1 MLSQTISEVAL
12 WFTCSVQLQMLA
24 VPSLL
29 WRNTEER
36 TPPGGEMEGFDCLGK
51 KKVFQELNTCQEKFS
66 SKSLHVVLILS
77 CTRTVKNISIF
88 AGLISLQRCV
98 SSVVHG
104 YINISVL
111 SLLLWWRL
119 ESIQLK
125 ISKKFLISSQLISHL
140 SSDNSFW
147 ISSPRSPPLLHLSPS
162 TPNFAAS
169 LECGCFRHQD
179 VQHHPSSCNYLYPAA
194 MSGWM
199 RPSCDFEGF
208 VQHSQCRMEKR

>member
-1 MLSQTISEVAL
+1 M
-12 WFTCSVQLQMLA
+12 
-24 VPSLL
+24 
-29 WRNTEER
+29 
-36 TPPGGEMEGFDCLGK
+36 
-51 KKVFQELNTCQEKFS
+51 
-66 SKSLHVVLILS
+66 
-77 CTRTVKNISIF
+77 KNISIF
-88 AGLISLQRCV
+88 AGFISLQRCV

-147 ISSPRSPPLLHLSPS
+147 ISSPRSLPPPLLHLSPS

-169 LECGCFRHQD
+169 LESVVVSDIRMFSTTKQLQLPLPCSYVWMNVTRLRFWRFGATQP
-179 VQHHPSSCNYLYPAA
+179 VQNAKEITNQQLHANTKAA
-194 MSGWM
+194 EN
-199 RPSCDFEGF
+199 PNT
-208 VQHSQCRMEKR
+208 